1 MGINGKHVIKNTLYL
16 YILTFAKLIFPILT
30 LPYLTRVLN
39 TDTYGAVSYV
49 KTFVSYVQIVI
60 DFGFIY
66 SATKEVTEALRDNGN
81 RSVNKII
88 GDTVMAKGLLGG
100 LCLLGMI
107 VFCCFVPLLRNNVLF
122 TFLYVL
128 SVLLS
133 VFVPEFFFRGIEK
146 MEYVSIPYTI
156 SKALATGLTLVL
168 IKSDADI
175 LLIPVLEIASTLISI
190 AISLFYLRKLGYS
203 IECSSIKDAIEKI
216 KGSFVYFIST
226 FATTAFGALNTVLVG
241 IFMTPSDVAYWSVCS
256 VVVTAVQSMYNP
268 LLNSLYP
275 HMIKNKSKKLLK
287 KTMLLFM
294 PIVTLGCVIAFI
306 WSEPILTLIFGT
318 EYSVAASLFRY
329 LIPLL
334 FISFPSQL
342 YGWPA
347 LGAIDKAKEIS
358 GSTVIAALVQIAGL
372 VLLIMFD
379 RFTFINLAIVR
390 IISEL
395 SMLVIRYSY
404 YRKYKHL
411 YAQGG

>member
-1 MGINGKHVIKNTLYL
+1 MKQNSPLISMIVPIYRIERYVGICIESLIHQTYENIEI
-16 YILTFAKLIFPILT
+16 ILVDDKSPDQTTILILREWAKKDA
-30 LPYLTRVLN
+30 RVKLLE
-39 TDTYGAVSYV
+39 
-49 KTFVSYVQIVI
+49 
-60 DFGFIY
+60 
-66 SATKEVTEALRDNGN
+66 KEVNGGEP
-81 RSVNKII
+81 RLDGIKIARGEYI
-88 GDTVMAKGLLGG
+88 VMADQDDW
-100 LCLLGMI
+100 M
-107 VFCCFVPLLRNNVLF
+107 P
-122 TFLYVL
+122 
-128 SVLLS
+128 
-133 VFVPEFFFRGIEK
+133 
-146 MEYVSIPYTI
+146 
-156 SKALATGLTLVL
+156 
-168 IKSDADI
+168 
-175 LLIPVLEIASTLISI
+175 
-190 AISLFYLRKLGYS
+190 
-203 IECSSIKDAIEKI
+203 KDAIEKI

>member
-1 MGINGKHVIKNTLYL
+1 MKNKEARVIKNTLYL

-49 KTFVSYVQIVI
+49 KTFVSYVQIII
-60 DFGFIY
+60 DFGFLW
-66 SATKEVTEALRDNGN
+66 SATKEVTESLSEGN
-81 RSVNKII
+81 KGSINKII
-88 GDTVMAKGLLGG
+88 GDTVMAKGLLGL
-100 LCLLGMI
+100 LCLVVMS
-107 VFCCFVPLLRNNVLF
+107 VFCCFVPLLRENVLF
-122 TFLYVL
+122 TFLYVT
-128 SVLLS
+128 SVLFS
-133 VFVPEFFFRGIEK
+133 VFIPEFFFRGIEK
-146 MEYVSIPYTI
+146 MEYVSIRYVL
-156 SKALATGLTLVL
+156 SKALSTFLTLMLV
-168 IKSDADI
+168 KSDANI

-190 AISLFYLRKLGYS
+190 AISLFYMKKLGYS
-203 IECSSIKDAIEKI
+203 MEVSSVKKAAEKI
-216 KGSFVYFIST
+216 KTSFVYFIST

-275 HMIKNKSKKLLK
+275 HMIKNKSRKLLA

-306 WSEPILTLIFGT
+306 WSEPILILICGE

-334 FISFPSQL
+334 FISFPAQL

-358 GSTVIAALVQIAGL
+358 ASTVIAALVQIAGL
-372 VLLIMFD
+372 LILILIE
-379 RFTFINLAIVR
+379 RFTFINLAVVR
-390 IISEL
+390 FISES
-395 SMLVIRYSY
+395 SMLLIRYIY

-411 YAQGG
+411 YDQGE